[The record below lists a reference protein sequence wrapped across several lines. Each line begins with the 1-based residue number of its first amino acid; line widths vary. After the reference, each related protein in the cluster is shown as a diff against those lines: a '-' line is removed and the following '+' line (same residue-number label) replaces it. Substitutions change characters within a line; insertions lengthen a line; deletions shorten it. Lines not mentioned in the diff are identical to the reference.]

1 MFYMRFSIVWKKYSK
16 ASCYYTIIKCFLYP
30 HFDSDIYSYR
40 KKLNAFNGK
49 HKRIRRNAFAK
60 YVPLNS
66 LTLSRLNQ
74 LKPGNGAADG
84 GSQPTSSEEPLQDQ
98 KKTPNEN
105 NDVKNL
111 SNAKK
116 SNNSILPWWKQ
127 FPKKTK
133 NKNKQILNELNKITE
148 ALPEWPWVNS
158 LSKQSKLV
166 IKYNL

>member
-1 MFYMRFSIVWKKYSK
+1 MLLHNQNV
-16 ASCYYTIIKCFLYP
+16 FLYT
-30 HFDSDIYSYR
+30 HFDTYVYSYR
-40 KKLNAFNGK
+40 KKINAFNGK

-84 GSQPTSSEEPLQDQ
+84 GSQPTSSEDPLKDQ

-105 NDVKNL
+105 NDVKNS

-166 IKYNL
+166 INYISINLLPRHNTITL